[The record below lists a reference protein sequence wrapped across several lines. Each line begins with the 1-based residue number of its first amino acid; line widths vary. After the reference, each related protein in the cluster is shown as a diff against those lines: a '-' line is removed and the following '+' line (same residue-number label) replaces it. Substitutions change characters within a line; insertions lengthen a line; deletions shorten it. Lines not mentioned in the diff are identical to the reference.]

1 MKMIPKLRVLID
13 VSERKLQE
21 IADQAG
27 IHRVALSQ
35 ILAGDRQASPEQAG
49 RISTALGIQR
59 TELFEDEQPEG
70 EEK

>member
-1 MKMIPKLRVLID
+1 MKMIPKLRILID

-27 IHRVALSQ
+27 INRVSLSQ
-35 ILAGDRQASPEQAG
+35 ILAGDRQASTEQAG

-59 TELFEDEQPEG
+59 SELFDDDPV
-70 EEK
+70 EEER